1 MALNPSQVAESEIFV
16 GRSGTYLMR
25 GYDESTMLRPRLR
38 EGHDI
43 SKIPS
48 LQREDVGQYTFRRL
62 ERDKY
67 GLVELNDELV
77 VLLREDASAEDL
89 LKARLEAAHLRMSR
103 DDSANIF
110 DFDSSENFVTQNS
123 KRFYEAL
130 REAGW
135 NTKHAVFED
144 REYRVKFLCDNDEN
158 HN

>member
-1 MALNPSQVAESEIFV
+1 M
-16 GRSGTYLMR
+16 G
-25 GYDESTMLRPRLR
+25 
-38 EGHDI
+38 I

-89 LKARLEAAHLRMSR
+89 LKARLEAAHLRMFR
-103 DDSANIF
+103 DDSANVF
-110 DFDSSENFVTQNS
+110 DFESSENFVTQNS

-144 REYRVKFLCDNDEN
+144 REYRVKFL
-158 HN
+158 